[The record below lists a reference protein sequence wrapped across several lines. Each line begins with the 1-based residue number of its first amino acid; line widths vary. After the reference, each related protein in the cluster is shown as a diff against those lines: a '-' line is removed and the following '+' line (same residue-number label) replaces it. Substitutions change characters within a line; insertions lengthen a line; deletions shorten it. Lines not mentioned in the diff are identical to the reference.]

1 MTLRPLLLSTFL
13 LAAHAAT
20 LAAPA
25 PAPAVPTVPLAAF
38 VYDDQ
43 FSHPRL
49 APDGKHLALTARIPD
64 NDRFV
69 PVVMVY
75 SVPEMQV
82 TGAIRM
88 PAFEVP
94 ADYRWLS
101 NTRLAITKGKELGSR
116 EKPVPTG
123 EVLAAELDGSKQEY
137 LYGYRMRMF
146 SSRGDRYGNDEGY
159 GFIEDIPRSH
169 NDRLFLTAHAW
180 EGSNSLLYDVDSR
193 TAVRTLVA
201 KLPTSDLGFVIQNN
215 GLPRYAYGANDNAEA
230 LLMRYDDATKRWQ
243 KAGDQLG
250 RHYVPQ
256 SFTADDRAL
265 YVTYSK
271 DGGPDQLI
279 REDVASGKRTVLF
292 ADPVGNYTGA
302 MYGSRL
308 GEPFAAHSAVGRP
321 RAVYFDENSEDARL
335 HKAVSAQFPDH
346 YLHFV
351 DFSDDGSV
359 LLFRVSSDRDP
370 GSYYLLDRRTMQ
382 ASLLFSSLATI
393 DPEQMAPRRPISFR
407 ARDGLDLHGYL
418 TMPAHAPGAK
428 PPLVLMPHG
437 GPFGVYDSWSYN
449 NDAQFLA
456 SRGYAVLQVNF
467 RGSGGRGLDFRES
480 GFQEWGGKIQDDLV
494 DGVRWAVSQG
504 EVDGKRMCVYGAS
517 FGGYSALMLAA
528 REPALFK
535 CAVGYVGVYDLNLL
549 AKPENNRMDDFRA
562 AYFRKTVGADK
573 AALDKASPAMLAAS
587 ITTPVLLVHGGKDK
601 RAPVEHAEAMRAALI
616 KAGRPPEWFLAPN
629 EGHGFYDTKN
639 VTEFYQRL
647 EAFLAKHL
655 GQ

>member
-1 MTLRPLLLSTFL
+1 MTLRPLLLSTLL

-38 VYDDQ
+38 VYEDQ